1 MINSPC
7 IITHFVYSIYR
18 KPEDWTLNWPGS
30 GSIFG
35 WGHNHRGQLG
45 GPEGAKVKIPVPC
58 YSLAAL
64 KPVDLI
70 GGEQT
75 LFAITAEG
83 KVYYFII
90 KFRIFHH
97 FKPCSVKFIAQLHTG
112 KFISKQF
119 NNLTPSGKF

>member
-1 MINSPC
+1 M
-7 IITHFVYSIYR
+7 
-18 KPEDWTLNWPGS
+18 NWPGS

-45 GPEGAKVKIPVPC
+45 GPEGAKVKISVPC

-83 KVYYFII
+83 KVCL
-90 KFRIFHH
+90 KNHM
-97 FKPCSVKFIAQLHTG
+97 HT
-112 KFISKQF
+112 FEFLMCNIYQ
-119 NNLTPSGKF
+119 T